1 MIRNPRGRTATT
13 DIRPVP
19 PGAPH
24 SFDDSSREQG
34 IMNRY
39 LRPLGTNREQAIM
52 NQYLRRP
59 SGDVY
64 AGGNSQ
70 REQAI
75 MNQYARPRGDVYTG
89 GNPATDTMAALM
101 GGMNRPQ
108 LEGIMQMAGGWGS
121 LDYMP
126 DYMFDYEDPDFTPS
140 YISPSVIEMDMMPGM
155 GITDW
160 EGKWETT
167 ADPYD
172 WD

>member
-13 DIRPVP
+13 DIRPVS

-24 SFDDSSREQG
+24 PFDDSSREQG

-39 LRPLGTNREQAIM
+39 IRSLDTN
-52 NQYLRRP
+52 
-59 SGDVY
+59 
-64 AGGNSQ
+64 

-108 LEGIMQMAGGWGS
+108 LEGITQLAYRPGSYGTDYDYDDYGPFIPESVFQMDEYGGEYDPEDDEY
-121 LDYMP
+121 L
-126 DYMFDYEDPDFTPS
+126 FDLLRGNLTS
-140 YISPSVIEMDMMPGM
+140 IGQ
-155 GITDW
+155 GL
-160 EGKWETT
+160 G
-167 ADPYD
+167 
-172 WD
+172 

>member
-1 MIRNPRGRTATT
+1 VIRNPRGRTATT

-108 LEGIMQMAGGWGS
+108 LEGITQLAYRPGSYGTDYDYDDYGPFIPESVFQMDEFGGEYDPEDDEY
-121 LDYMP
+121 L
-126 DYMFDYEDPDFTPS
+126 FDLLRGNLTS
-140 YISPSVIEMDMMPGM
+140 IGQ
-155 GITDW
+155 GL
-160 EGKWETT
+160 G
-167 ADPYD
+167 
-172 WD
+172 

>member
-1 MIRNPRGRTATT
+1 VIRNPRGRTATT
-13 DIRPVP
+13 DIRPVS

-24 SFDDSSREQG
+24 PFDDSSREQG

-39 LRPLGTNREQAIM
+39 IRSLDTN
-52 NQYLRRP
+52 
-59 SGDVY
+59 
-64 AGGNSQ
+64 

>member
-13 DIRPVP
+13 DIRPVS

-24 SFDDSSREQG
+24 PFDDSSREQG

-39 LRPLGTNREQAIM
+39 IRSLDTN
-52 NQYLRRP
+52 
-59 SGDVY
+59 
-64 AGGNSQ
+64 

-108 LEGIMQMAGGWGS
+108 LEGITQLAYRPGSYGTDYDYDDYGPFIPESVFQMDEFGGEYDPVDDEY
-121 LDYMP
+121 L
-126 DYMFDYEDPDFTPS
+126 FDLLRGNLTS
-140 YISPSVIEMDMMPGM
+140 IGQ
-155 GITDW
+155 GL
-160 EGKWETT
+160 G
-167 ADPYD
+167 
-172 WD
+172 